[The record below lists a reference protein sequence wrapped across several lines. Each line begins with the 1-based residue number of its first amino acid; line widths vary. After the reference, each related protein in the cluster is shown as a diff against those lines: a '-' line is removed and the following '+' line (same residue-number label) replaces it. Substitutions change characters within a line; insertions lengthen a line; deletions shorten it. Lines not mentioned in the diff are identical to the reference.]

1 MFHYKDLDRHG
12 LFGTSA
18 ETYRNILQELQQEL
32 SWRNLRR
39 ERRQDCYVVNIKKII
54 ERGIALT
61 KRG

>member
-1 MFHYKDLDRHG
+1 MDCL
-12 LFGTSA
+12 TTA

>member
-1 MFHYKDLDRHG
+1 MDCL
-12 LFGTSA
+12 TSV

-32 SWRNLRR
+32 SWWNLRR